1 MEVVRAGQRRQI
13 LTSAKLTNE
22 LRWANEG
29 RPEQS
34 LSSSLDI
41 RPETTVLKEGIK
53 KYADLAARLI
63 SNT

>member
-1 MEVVRAGQRRQI
+1 M

-41 RPETTVLKEGIK
+41 RPETTVLKEGIN
-53 KYADLAARLI
+53 KYADLASHLI